1 MLLDRLISEEEAARK
16 LGKAAKT
23 LQIWRWRKVGP
34 PYIKIGAA
42 VRYDPVKIDAW
53 VESQTVSA

>member
-1 MLLDRLISEEEAARK
+1 MLLDRLLSEEEMARK
-16 LGKAAKT
+16 LGKSVQT
-23 LQIWRWRKVGP
+23 LQGWRWRRKGP